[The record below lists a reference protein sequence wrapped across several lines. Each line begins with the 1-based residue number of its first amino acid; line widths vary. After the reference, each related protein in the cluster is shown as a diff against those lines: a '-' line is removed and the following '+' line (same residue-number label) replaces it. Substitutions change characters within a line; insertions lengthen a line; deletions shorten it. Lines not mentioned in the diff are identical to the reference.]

1 MYGNCVPIGLA
12 LHFYFRC
19 NNHNKFLTL
28 CHFSVLYKLW
38 DMRLNSESTCNCCAY
53 YDMHLKRR
61 MWINR
66 YLREREDS
74 PPIPLGIENTGR
86 YAAYIRSKLN
96 EVFGYVSAEYKPEV

>member
-12 LHFYFRC
+12 LHFYFKC

-28 CHFSVLYKLW
+28 CQFSVLYKLW
-38 DMRLNSESTCNCCAY
+38 DLRLNSECAYNMCAY

-61 MWINR
+61 MWVNR
-66 YLREREDS
+66 DLKEREGN

-86 YAAYIRSKLN
+86 NAAYLRSKLS
-96 EVFGYVSAEYKPEV
+96 EVFGYVSAE